1 MHGQVLRN
9 SLFKFVALALLVLMS
24 PAACVTES
32 PVAERVIAVG
42 ERVPEFSVIL
52 DNGEEW
58 ASHNSGGLPSVIAFF
73 HTGCG
78 DCRSELPELQEA
90 CRQSGDRVRFVCIAR
105 EEDAADIAAWWSDN
119 GLSLPWSAQPRLQHV
134 RQHRHTADF
143 HHFRRSEDCGGFRS
157 GGCSLCNPDPQ
168 LSRKIYINI
177 KNQRTDRLVIP

>member
-1 MHGQVLRN
+1 MRHGV
-9 SLFKFVALALLVLMS
+9 
-24 PAACVTES
+24 

-90 CRQSGDRVRFVCIAR
+90 LPAIRRPGAVRMHSPRGGCRRYSGVVERQRSL
-105 EEDAADIAAWWSDN
+105 AAMV
-119 GLSLPWSAQPRLQHV
+119 GSAGPPRLQHV

>member
-105 EEDAADIAAWWSDN
+105 EEDAADIAAW
-119 GLSLPWSAQPRLQHV
+119 
-134 RQHRHTADF
+134 
-143 HHFRRSEDCGGFRS
+143 
-157 GGCSLCNPDPQ
+157 
-168 LSRKIYINI
+168 
-177 KNQRTDRLVIP
+177 